1 MHRKSVRERE
11 MQEEKTIDIM
21 DKEIQFRL
29 AVLNLRTA
37 ELSIDLFAFPAALD
51 FCEHG
56 IACLPTDEDERW
68 SEKYHDTTLR
78 LFSIAA
84 QATYGSGL
92 RDEAERY
99 CNLVISQTSGTNPKV
114 TTVEAVPVFL
124 IYLDIA
130 CFGDY
135 GEKQAGLELCLQI
148 LSEFGITVPKNKRML
163 RAKVWWSLKQVKSR
177 YLPTEESIRN
187 MPQVMDPIV
196 ADKME
201 LMKKASTLAYATKET
216 YLYTLLNCESVKNIS
231 EHGLTESSAASIAS
245 FANVLMHVYNDFKTS
260 PKLAELAILIAD
272 RQQSK
277 FNETQPLNT
286 ANNNVLGWVRPISS
300 RLKYHERAYNSGIV
314 SGNIVGAMVSRY
326 FCLVLKLFSCSVPLP
341 ELEGEFR
348 AGVAEQRRLK
358 HNLFAETLGIVWQ
371 VTLNLIGK
379 SGNPNTTVLT
389 GEAIDESNEIY
400 NQMGQQ
406 RLIMSAFKRF
416 LFLFFGDFE
425 AGAKDALKRGDE
437 YPNTAVG
444 QLWGFECVMRAIP
457 LLIMARSDNSNK
469 AKFRKSA
476 GKLLKRVRRWVKN
489 GCVNLFGLHQLMEAE
504 YMALQ
509 KSANQARCYFEM
521 AIECCRKDNFHHFA
535 GLSCELY
542 SGYLKEIG
550 DSNGEK
556 LYLQGA
562 IDDYRRWGFTRKVAM
577 LKKKL

>member
-1 MHRKSVRERE
+1 MSSTSSRPALQTPEARRSRSSVRTAEKEKKEAGFEQRLQEWSLRHHVSKQKQLQARQEKELKDLISEDLLEMIKVKINHMEPKLQEVMMTASCTRSTFDVETILVLLNPKFLKQSQALADASSEIEEEYEGEKKRLIGLLNQAVLEGLLVQPQAVKSAAKLRFSIAVSDTDEATGGEYSFAHDKIQETARSLISSSDNEFEFLERVGSILSKRAQCSVHGEDWMYFTACEHMNRVSMHRKSVRERE
-11 MQEEKTIDIM
+11 MQEEKTIDIT

-84 QATYGSGL
+84 QATHGSGL

-99 CNLVISQTSGTNPKV
+99 CNLVISQNLGTNPKV

-177 YLPTEESIRN
+177 YLPTEESITN

-231 EHGLTESSAASIAS
+231 KHGLTESSAASIAS

-277 FNETQPLNT
+277 FSETDPLNT
-286 ANNNVLGWVRPISS
+286 ANNNVLCWVRPISS
-300 RLKYHERAYNSGIV
+300 RLKYFERGYNSGIA
-314 SGNIVGAMVSRY
+314 SGQFIGAMSSSFISLMV
-326 FCLVLKLFSCSVPLP
+326 K
-341 ELEGEFR
+341 
-348 AGVAEQRRLK
+348 
-358 HNLFAETLGIVWQ
+358 
-371 VTLNLIGK
+371 
-379 SGNPNTTVLT
+379 
-389 GEAIDESNEIY
+389 
-400 NQMGQQ
+400 
-406 RLIMSAFKRF
+406 
-416 LFLFFGDFE
+416 
-425 AGAKDALKRGDE
+425 
-437 YPNTAVG
+437 
-444 QLWGFECVMRAIP
+444 
-457 LLIMARSDNSNK
+457 LLIHK
-469 AKFRKSA
+469 
-476 GKLLKRVRRWVKN
+476 
-489 GCVNLFGLHQLMEAE
+489 
-504 YMALQ
+504 
-509 KSANQARCYFEM
+509 
-521 AIECCRKDNFHHFA
+521 
-535 GLSCELY
+535 
-542 SGYLKEIG
+542 
-550 DSNGEK
+550 
-556 LYLQGA
+556 
-562 IDDYRRWGFTRKVAM
+562 
-577 LKKKL
+577 